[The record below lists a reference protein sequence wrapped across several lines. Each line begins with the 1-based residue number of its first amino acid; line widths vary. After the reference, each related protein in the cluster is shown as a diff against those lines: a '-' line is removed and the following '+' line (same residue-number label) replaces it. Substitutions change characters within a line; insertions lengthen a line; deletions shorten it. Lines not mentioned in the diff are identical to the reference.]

1 MKILA
6 LDSSG
11 LVASVAY
18 LEDDKIKG
26 LININYQKTHSQTLL
41 PMLNEMVKTL
51 EINLDELDCL
61 ACANG
66 PGSFTGLRI
75 GVATI
80 KGLGLS
86 LNKKI
91 VDVSTLEA
99 LALNWPGA
107 DGIVCPIMDA
117 RRSQVYA
124 AAFSFKDGSPKPE
137 EVIEPVNCEM
147 IKLIER
153 LNALGR
159 KVYFTGDGVPVYRE
173 LIEQNLKVAHVL
185 PNAANA
191 YQNAANV
198 AVLGNIYAKEGL
210 AKNAADISPIYLRK
224 PQAEREREEME
235 AAGRANSQNT

>member
-18 LEDDKIKG
+18 LEDEKIKG

-41 PMLNEMVKTL
+41 PMLDEMVKTL
-51 EINLDELDCL
+51 EIDLSEVDYL

-86 LNKKI
+86 TSKEI

-99 LALNWPGA
+99 LALNWAGA
-107 DGIVCPIMDA
+107 NGIIVPIMDA

-124 AAFSFKDGSPKPE
+124 AGYTFEENPSKPVT
-137 EVIEPVNCEM
+137 VIEPVNCDLSDL
-147 IKLIER
+147 IKE
-153 LNALGR
+153 LNAMGK
-159 KVYFTGDGVPVYRE
+159 KVFFTGDGVPVYKE
-173 LIEQNLKVAHVL
+173 EIKESLKVPYAF

-198 AVLGNIYAKEGL
+198 AVLANIYAKEGL
-210 AKNAADISPIYLRK
+210 AKKAADISPVYLRK
-224 PQAEREREEME
+224 PQAEREREAMQ
-235 AAGRANSQNT
+235 GTN

>member
-1 MKILA
+1 MKIIA

-18 LEDDKIKG
+18 LEDGKIKG

-41 PMLNEMVKTL
+41 PMLDEMVKTL
-51 EINLDELDCL
+51 EIDLKDVDYL

-86 LNKKI
+86 IDKKI

-107 DGIVCPIMDA
+107 DGIVVPIMDA

-124 AAFSFKDGSPKPE
+124 AGYSFEGNETRPVK
-137 EVIEPVNCEM
+137 VIEEVNCELSVLLE
-147 IKLIER
+147 K
-153 LNALGR
+153 LNAMGR
-159 KVYFTGDGVPVYRE
+159 KVFFTGDGVPVYKDM
-173 LIEQNLKVAHVL
+173 IKQSLKVPYVL

-191 YQNAANV
+191 YRNAANV
-198 AVLGNIYAKEGL
+198 AVLAEIYAGEGL
-210 AKNAADISPIYLRK
+210 AKKAADISPVYLRK
-224 PQAEREREEME
+224 PQAEREREAMQ
-235 AAGRANSQNT
+235 GQQ

>member
-1 MKILA
+1 MKIIA

-18 LEDDKIKG
+18 LEDGKIKG
-26 LININYQKTHSQTLL
+26 SININYQKTHSQTLL
-41 PMLNEMVKTL
+41 PMLDEMVKTL
-51 EINLDELDCL
+51 EIDLKDVDYL

-86 LNKKI
+86 IDKKI

-107 DGIVCPIMDA
+107 DGIVVPIMDA

-124 AAFSFKDGSPKPE
+124 AGYSFEGNETRPVK
-137 EVIEPVNCEM
+137 VIEEVNCELSV
-147 IKLIER
+147 LIEK
-153 LNALGR
+153 LNAMGR
-159 KVYFTGDGVPVYRE
+159 KVFFTGDGVPVYKDM
-173 LIEQNLKVAHVL
+173 IKQSLKVPYVL

-198 AVLGNIYAKEGL
+198 AVLAEIYAGEGL
-210 AKNAADISPIYLRK
+210 AKKAADISPE
-224 PQAEREREEME
+224 AEREREAM
-235 AAGRANSQNT
+235 QVQQ

>member
-18 LEDDKIKG
+18 LEDGKIKG

-41 PMLNEMVKTL
+41 PMLDEMVKTL
-51 EINLDELDCL
+51 EIDLNDIDYL

-66 PGSFTGLRI
+66 PGSFTGRRI

-86 LNKKI
+86 IGKEI

-107 DGIVCPIMDA
+107 EGIVVPIMDA

-124 AAFSFKDGSPKPE
+124 AGYSFEGNSVKPVT
-137 EVIEPVNCEM
+137 VIEPVNCELSE
-147 IKLIER
+147 LIEK
-153 LNALGR
+153 LNAMGK
-159 KVYFTGDGVPVYRE
+159 KVFFTGDGVPVYKDM
-173 LIEQNLKVAHVL
+173 IAQSLKVDYAL

-198 AVLGNIYAKEGL
+198 AVLAEIFANEGL
-210 AKNAADISPIYLRK
+210 AKKAADISPVYLRK
-224 PQAEREREEME
+224 PQAEREREAMQET
-235 AAGRANSQNT
+235 N

>member
-1 MKILA
+1 MKIIA

-18 LEDDKIKG
+18 LEDGKIKG

-41 PMLNEMVKTL
+41 PMLDEMVKTL
-51 EINLDELDCL
+51 EIDLNDIDYL

-86 LNKKI
+86 IDKKI

-107 DGIVCPIMDA
+107 DGIVVPIMDA

-124 AAFSFKDGSPKPE
+124 AGYSFEGNETRPVK
-137 EVIEPVNCEM
+137 VIEEVNCELSV
-147 IKLIER
+147 LIEK
-153 LNALGR
+153 LNAMGR
-159 KVYFTGDGVPVYRE
+159 KVFFTGDGVPVYKDM
-173 LIEQNLKVAHVL
+173 IKQSLKVPYVL

-198 AVLGNIYAKEGL
+198 AVLAEIYAGEGL
-210 AKNAADISPIYLRK
+210 AKKAADISPVYLRK
-224 PQAEREREEME
+224 PQAEREREAMQ
-235 AAGRANSQNT
+235 GQQ

>member
-18 LEDDKIKG
+18 LEDGKIKG

-41 PMLNEMVKTL
+41 PMLDEMVKTL
-51 EINLDELDCL
+51 EIDLNDIDYL

-86 LNKKI
+86 IGKEI

-107 DGIVCPIMDA
+107 EGIVVPIMDA

-124 AAFSFKDGSPKPE
+124 AGYSFEGNSAKPVT
-137 EVIEPVNCEM
+137 VIEPVNCELFVLLE
-147 IKLIER
+147 K
-153 LNALGR
+153 LNAMGK
-159 KVYFTGDGVPVYRE
+159 KVFFTGDGVPVYKDM
-173 LIEQNLKVAHVL
+173 IAQSLKVDYAL

-198 AVLGNIYAKEGL
+198 AVLAEIFANEGL
-210 AKNAADISPIYLRK
+210 AKKAADISPVYLRK
-224 PQAEREREEME
+224 PQAEREREAMQEI
-235 AAGRANSQNT
+235 N

>member
-1 MKILA
+1 MKIIA

-18 LEDDKIKG
+18 LEDGKIKG
-26 LININYQKTHSQTLL
+26 SININYQKTHSQTLL
-41 PMLNEMVKTL
+41 PMLDEMVKTL
-51 EINLDELDCL
+51 EIDLKDVDFL

-86 LNKKI
+86 INKEI

-99 LALNWPGA
+99 LALNWPGV
-107 DGIVCPIMDA
+107 DGIVVPIMDA

-124 AAFSFKDGSPKPE
+124 AGYLFEGNAAKPVKIIDE
-137 EVIEPVNCEM
+137 VNCELSE
-147 IKLIER
+147 LIEK
-153 LNALGR
+153 LNEMGK
-159 KVYFTGDGVPVYRE
+159 KVFFTGDGVPVYKDM
-173 LIEQNLKVAHVL
+173 IKQSLKVPFAI

-198 AVLGNIYAKEGL
+198 AVLAEIYAEEGL
-210 AKNAADISPIYLRK
+210 AKKAADISPVYLRK
-224 PQAEREREEME
+224 PQAEREREAMQ
-235 AAGRANSQNT
+235 GQ

>member
-1 MKILA
+1 MKIIA

-18 LEDDKIKG
+18 LDDGKIKG

-41 PMLNEMVKTL
+41 PMLDEMVKTL
-51 EINLDELDCL
+51 EIDLNDIDYL

-86 LNKKI
+86 IDKKI

-107 DGIVCPIMDA
+107 DGIVVPIMDA

-124 AAFSFKDGSPKPE
+124 AGYSFEGNETRPVK
-137 EVIEPVNCEM
+137 VIEEVNCELSV
-147 IKLIER
+147 LIEK
-153 LNALGR
+153 LNAMGR
-159 KVYFTGDGVPVYRE
+159 KVFFTGDGVPVYKDM
-173 LIEQNLKVAHVL
+173 IKQSLKVPYVL

-198 AVLGNIYAKEGL
+198 AVLAEIYAGEGL
-210 AKNAADISPIYLRK
+210 AKKAADISPVYLRK
-224 PQAEREREEME
+224 PQAEREREAMQ
-235 AAGRANSQNT
+235 GQQ

>member
-1 MKILA
+1 MKIIA

-18 LEDDKIKG
+18 LEDGKIKG
-26 LININYQKTHSQTLL
+26 SININYQKTHSQTLL
-41 PMLNEMVKTL
+41 PMLDEMVKTL
-51 EINLDELDCL
+51 EIDLKDVDFL

-86 LNKKI
+86 INKEI

-99 LALNWPGA
+99 LALNWPGV
-107 DGIVCPIMDA
+107 DGIVVPIMDA

-124 AAFSFKDGSPKPE
+124 AGYSFEGNAAKPVKIIDE
-137 EVIEPVNCEM
+137 VNCELSE
-147 IKLIER
+147 LIEK
-153 LNALGR
+153 LNEMGK
-159 KVYFTGDGVPVYRE
+159 KVFFTGDGVPVYKDM
-173 LIEQNLKVAHVL
+173 IKQSLKVPFVL

-198 AVLGNIYAKEGL
+198 AVLAEIYAEEGL
-210 AKNAADISPIYLRK
+210 SKKAADISPVYLRK
-224 PQAEREREEME
+224 PQAERERE
-235 AAGRANSQNT
+235 ALQGQ

>member
-1 MKILA
+1 LKILA

-18 LEDDKIKG
+18 LEDGKIKG
-26 LININYQKTHSQTLL
+26 SININYQKTHSQTLL
-41 PMLNEMVKTL
+41 PMLDEMVKTL
-51 EINLDELDCL
+51 EIDLNDIDYL

-86 LNKKI
+86 IDKKI

-99 LALNWPGA
+99 LALNWPNSEG
-107 DGIVCPIMDA
+107 VVVPIMDA

-124 AAFSFKDGSPKPE
+124 AGYVFEDNSPKPVT
-137 EVIEPVNCEM
+137 VIEPVNCEL
-147 IKLIER
+147 IKLIDR
-153 LNALGR
+153 LNAMGK
-159 KVYFTGDGVPVYRE
+159 KVFFTGDGIPVYKE
-173 LIEQNLKVAHVL
+173 MIKQNLNVEYVFA
-185 PNAANA
+185 NAANA

-198 AVLGNIYAKEGL
+198 AVLAEIYAGEGL
-210 AKNAADISPIYLRK
+210 AKNAADISPVYLRK
-224 PQAEREREEME
+224 PQAEREREAMQ
-235 AAGRANSQNT
+235 GTN